1 MLTFSD
7 CEYRFAT
14 VRSCQKPRVTQFGD
28 IRTRYRAF
36 RRVGVRDKSRSVSG
50 VCAHM
55 DTTFWLV
62 ALPLEGGSAENTWN
76 TLQQKTSRGRVP
88 FQRQEPVSLHMLE

>member
-1 MLTFSD
+1 
-7 CEYRFAT
+7 
-14 VRSCQKPRVTQFGD
+14 
-28 IRTRYRAF
+28 
-36 RRVGVRDKSRSVSG
+36 
-50 VCAHM
+50 M